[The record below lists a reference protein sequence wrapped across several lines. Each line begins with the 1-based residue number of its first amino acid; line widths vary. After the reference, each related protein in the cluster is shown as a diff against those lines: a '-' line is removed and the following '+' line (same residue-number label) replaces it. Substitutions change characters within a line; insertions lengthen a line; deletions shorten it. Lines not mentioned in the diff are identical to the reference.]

1 MTRIDDPS
9 QRIEYLRRTGM
20 SDSVILNRLVLE
32 GWSEEDFAQKFAP
45 RITSAPEEETHH
57 AKLSQKVSS
66 HIPIPTIVL
75 SIAAFLALGF
85 AGYVIYK
92 PPMVY
97 SISMPA
103 ASSVAGPAL
112 VYGALPALSDPN
124 YYESVRQN
132 FSNQKASFI
141 DANLSEMKLTVYSEG
156 VLALE
161 IPILAKGKVGSWWE
175 TPAGIY
181 QIHSKEKN
189 HFSSFGQVN
198 QPWSIQFQGNFF
210 IHGWPSYEDGTP
222 VSSSYS
228 GGCIRLSTEDAKK
241 VYDLATTGMPVVV
254 YSAPV
259 AGDRFN
265 YQLKTPPVS
274 ATGYLVADVRNG
286 TVLSSKNAA
295 IAAPIASI
303 SKLVSALV
311 ATEYI
316 NLDKTIH
323 IPDEAI
329 VYTSI
334 PRLKAGSEVRAYDL
348 LFLLLKESSNEAAEA
363 LAASRGRAQFIAYMN
378 SKAEAIN
385 LSHTVFSDPSGAKGD
400 YSTPQDLFTLL
411 RYIYDNRRFV
421 LGITSGNITD
431 SAYGVPEF
439 KSIRNFNIIK
449 NSPARLLGGKV
460 GQTREAS
467 ETYAGIFGVK
477 VGSEEREI
485 AIIVLGSRDAEDD
498 VRKLLNFVHDLYA
511 PGEPGGPQEVISR

>member
-1 MTRIDDPS
+1 MMRIDDPTP
-9 QRIEYLRRTGM
+9 RIEHLRRMGM

-45 RITSAPEEETHH
+45 RIMSAPEAETHH
-57 AKLSQKVSS
+57 AELPQKTSLLVPVS
-66 HIPIPTIVL
+66 TIVL
-75 SIAAFLALGF
+75 TIAAFLALVF
-85 AGYVIYK
+85 AGYVLYK
-92 PPMVY
+92 PPVVY

-103 ASSVAGPAL
+103 ATSATGPSL

-124 YYESVRQN
+124 YYQSVKQD
-132 FSNQKASFI
+132 FSNQKVSFI
-141 DANLSEMKLTVYSEG
+141 DANLSEMKLAVYLEG
-156 VLALE
+156 VLALQV
-161 IPILAKGKVGSWWE
+161 PILAKGKVGSWWE

-181 QIHSKEKN
+181 QIHSKERN

-198 QPWSIQFQGNFF
+198 QPWSIEFQGNFF

-222 VSSSYS
+222 VSTSYS

-241 VYDLATTGMPVVV
+241 VYDLVATGMPVVV

-259 AGDRFN
+259 SGDLFN

-274 ATGYLVADVRNG
+274 ANGYLVADVKNG
-286 TVLSSKNAA
+286 TVLSSKNAS

-316 NLDKTIH
+316 NLDKTIY
-323 IPDEAI
+323 IPEEAI
-329 VYTSI
+329 VYTAI

-348 LFLLLKESSNEAAEA
+348 LFLLLQESSNEAAEA

-378 SKAEAIN
+378 GKAEAIN

-421 LGITSGNITD
+421 FGITSGDVTE
-431 SAYGVPEF
+431 SAYGTPAF
-439 KSIRNFNIIK
+439 KKIRNFNIIK
-449 NSPARLLGGKV
+449 NSPAKLLGGKV
-460 GQTREAS
+460 GQTNEAS
-467 ETYAGIFGVK
+467 ETYAGIFNVK
-477 VGSEEREI
+477 VGGEEREI
-485 AIIVLGSRDAEDD
+485 AIIVLGSRDAEAD
-498 VRKLLNFVHDLYA
+498 VRKLLTFVRDLYA
-511 PGEPGGPQEVISR
+511 PGEPQMTVR